1 MIHHIFTANGA
12 MTSPLLNIK
21 ACIMLLVSG
30 LSQGP
35 FLPPE
40 IRPSNHWQ
48 IHADEKVGAVVAHV
62 NVRDAQREGV
72 VLTIQKSSG
81 HHSVFSDTAINP
93 FGEDGSSY
101 FRVVNAGQGGVVRVT
116 PLVLLWEGHHSMS
129 CGHEVGVLELGAHK
143 GPASTPGPRSPFSS
157 TAHPSTGPSLSSC
170 AQTGGPCQRMWAG
183 TPSRPAGTPQLCT

>member
-1 MIHHIFTANGA
+1 
-12 MTSPLLNIK
+12 
-21 ACIMLLVSG
+21 MLLVSG

-62 NVRDAQREGV
+62 KVRDAQREGV

-101 FRVVNAGQGGVVRVT
+101 FRVVNAGQGGVVRLAKSLKNFKVT
-116 PLVLLWEGHHSMS
+116 IYFYVTMSYVHLKRSIRVTIYKGQYSNFGENKGHRVLAIFE
-129 CGHEVGVLELGAHK
+129 
-143 GPASTPGPRSPFSS
+143 
-157 TAHPSTGPSLSSC
+157 
-170 AQTGGPCQRMWAG
+170 
-183 TPSRPAGTPQLCT
+183 

>member
-101 FRVVNAGQGGVVRVT
+101 FRVVNAGQGGVVRLAKSLKNFKVAIYN
-116 PLVLLWEGHHSMS
+116 VLLL
-129 CGHEVGVLELGAHK
+129 VFK
-143 GPASTPGPRSPFSS
+143 PIQKNFSS
-157 TAHPSTGPSLSSC
+157 EFFNV
-170 AQTGGPCQRMWAG
+170 
-183 TPSRPAGTPQLCT
+183 

>member
-1 MIHHIFTANGA
+1 
-12 MTSPLLNIK
+12 
-21 ACIMLLVSG
+21 MLLVSG

-101 FRVVNAGQGGVVRVT
+101 FRVVNAGQGGVVRLAKSLKNFKVT
-116 PLVLLWEGHHSMS
+116 IY
-129 CGHEVGVLELGAHK
+129 
-143 GPASTPGPRSPFSS
+143 F
-157 TAHPSTGPSLSSC
+157 
-170 AQTGGPCQRMWAG
+170 
-183 TPSRPAGTPQLCT
+183 